1 MAVQMLR
8 IFPSTGIGSD
18 GFPTPQSP
26 VPLIPLTSG
35 QNEVTL
41 VKVGYT
47 PNIESESL
55 QGDDLVEETDSTSS
69 YTLDIEAH
77 GISAAALVALGFMT
91 RDSNNNLIPVVKPTA
106 RCTIF
111 VRHADQKGGIRE
123 TWYYDVHAVPR
134 SETFTT
140 QKDGSV
146 TDPIS
151 FQLKG
156 SLIHPTGFA
165 DGIAYAEVQQ
175 GNTGFI
181 GKGNEPAVGTFYKPS
196 LTTTSSNSGS
206 GSGQGS

>member
-8 IFPSTGIGSD
+8 IFPFSVKGSD

-26 VPLIPLTSG
+26 VPLIPVTSG

-41 VKVGYT
+41 VQVGYT

-69 YTLDIEAH
+69 YTLDIQAH
-77 GISAAALVALGFMT
+77 GISAAALVALGFMV
-91 RDSNNNLIPVVKPTA
+91 RDSNNNLIPTVKPTA
-106 RCTIF
+106 HCTIF

-123 TWYYDVHAVPR
+123 TWYYDCHAVPR
-134 SETFTT
+134 SETFST
-140 QKDGSV
+140 QKDGSI

-165 DGIAYAEVQQ
+165 DGIPYAEVQQ

-181 GKGNEPAVGTFYKPS
+181 GKGNEPTLTNFYKPS
-196 LTTTSSNSGS
+196 LTSNSGS
-206 GSGQGS
+206 GSTQGS